1 MKKTQFRLA
10 ATRQPFILGSSE
22 TTREAPIESK
32 AFCFNDYLFHYQPEH
47 IQSTPIH
54 FLEWFVGFSEAGA
67 SFIIS
72 KQQCSFVINQKDV
85 KILYKIKTILG
96 FGRVYKYSQKN
107 EQLGRYLVGDKQN
120 CERLVAIF
128 NGNFVL
134 EKTKARFQF
143 WAKMLNQ
150 NSIFSK
156 KTGQLQLKNAWLS
169 GFIDAE
175 GCFYAKIRK
184 SPKNRF
190 GLKIEKKFS
199 LNQKGEKRFFSDL
212 KKLLKSNAQIQEI
225 KKKTSTYFKLEVCSM
240 KSNQILLN
248 YLITFPCQGQKKIA
262 SLRYRR
268 ILGYIERKEHLNQ
281 IGFKRI
287 QRLCKNKKNDIL
299 F

>member
-32 AFCFNDYLFHYQPEH
+32 AFCFNDYLCYFQPEH

-54 FLEWFVGFSEAGA
+54 FLEWFVGFSEGDG

-72 KQQCSFVINQKDV
+72 KKQCSFVINQKDL
-85 KILYKIKTILG
+85 KILYKIKKVLG
-96 FGRVYKYSQKN
+96 FGRVYKYGQNN
-107 EQLGRYLVGDKQN
+107 EQFGRYIVGDKKN

-128 NGNFVL
+128 NGNLVL
-134 EKTKARFQF
+134 EKTRVRFQL

-150 NSIFSK
+150 NYIFSM
-156 KTGQLQLKNAWLS
+156 KTGQLQLNNAWLS

-184 SPKNRF
+184 SPKNKF

-199 LNQKGEKRFFSDL
+199 LNQKGEQRFFSDL
-212 KKLLKSNAQIQEI
+212 KKLLKSNAQIRKI
-225 KKKTSTYFKLEVCSM
+225 KKRTSTYFKLEVCSM
-240 KSNQILLN
+240 KSNQILSN
-248 YLITFPCQGQKKIA
+248 YLVTFPCQGNKKVVF
-262 SLRYRR
+262 LRYRR

-281 IGFKRI
+281 IGLKRI
-287 QRLCKNKKNDIL
+287 ERLCKKNV
-299 F
+299 